1 MAKMLLVGDGG
12 VGKSSWVLGMSGE
25 ELDRRYIATKG
36 IKKEMIEGMEMY
48 DVGGQYKYNIDIEGE
63 YEKIIIMF
71 DVCNR
76 LSFNNTGWWYS
87 KVLKNLASGGSIV
100 LCGAKEDHMARKVSD
115 EEISNVSEYYTK
127 KCTISSKNGT
137 NMNAPFE

>member
-1 MAKMLLVGDGG
+1 MYS
-12 VGKSSWVLGMSGE
+12 VGKSSWVSVMSGV

-36 IKKEMIEGMEMY
+36 IKKEMIEGMDAY

-76 LSFNNTGWWYS
+76 L
-87 KVLKNLASGGSIV
+87 
-100 LCGAKEDHMARKVSD
+100 
-115 EEISNVSEYYTK
+115 
-127 KCTISSKNGT
+127 
-137 NMNAPFE
+137 